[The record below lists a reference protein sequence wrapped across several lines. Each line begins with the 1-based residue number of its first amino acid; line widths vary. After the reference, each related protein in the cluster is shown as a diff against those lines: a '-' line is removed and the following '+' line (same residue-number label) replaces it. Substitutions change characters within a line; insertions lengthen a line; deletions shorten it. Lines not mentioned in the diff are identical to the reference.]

1 MLRDVYTDLIW
12 PRLRPVLQTMPMRQ
26 TVLTAVALA
35 GALTVALGAQ
45 RLPSRLGT
53 PVGPPPKAGSPGP
66 ARPGTPVPSK
76 PTGPEKVV
84 PFRTG
89 EALTYDVSWSDYL
102 TAGSA
107 TMTVREKR
115 PSFGSTAY
123 YLIAEGRPTAL
134 LSKLYAVYYKVDS
147 LVDVYT
153 LLPQRGSVF
162 SQESGRQRMKETR
175 FDQSKRTATF
185 QMRTATTMTQD
196 QSLPGPT
203 HDGLSA
209 LTAMR
214 TLNFAPGASSSFA
227 VSDSGYLY
235 RVTLN
240 VAAKETVQT
249 GLGSVAAWKIVPAI
263 RDSKGQAVGRG
274 LAVWISDDAR
284 RLPLRIQ
291 AQLPVGSFVLTL
303 REAR

>member
-1 MLRDVYTDLIW
+1 
-12 PRLRPVLQTMPMRQ
+12 MPF
-26 TVLTAVALA
+26 
-35 GALTVALGAQ
+35 
-45 RLPSRLGT
+45 
-53 PVGPPPKAGSPGP
+53 
-66 ARPGTPVPSK
+66 RPGET
-76 PTGPEKVV
+76 
-84 PFRTG
+84 
-89 EALTYDVSWSDYL
+89 LTYDVSWSDYL

-107 TMTVREKR
+107 TFTVRDKR

-123 YLIAEGRPTAL
+123 YLVAEGRPTTL
-134 LSKLYAVYYKVDS
+134 LSKLYSLYYKADS
-147 LVDVYT
+147 LVDAYT
-153 LLPQRGSVF
+153 LFPQRGSVF
-162 SQESGRQRMKETR
+162 SQENGRQRMKETR
-175 FDQSKRTATF
+175 FDQARRSAVF
-185 QMRTATTMTQD
+185 QMRTATTMQQD

-209 LTAMR
+209 LAAMR
-214 TLNFAPGASSSFA
+214 TLTFAPGASSSFA

-240 VAAKETVQT
+240 VAGRESVET
-249 GLGSVAAWKIVPAI
+249 GLGQSAAWKVVPAI
-263 RDSKGQAVGRG
+263 RDTKGQPVGRG

>member
-1 MLRDVYTDLIW
+1 
-12 PRLRPVLQTMPMRQ
+12 MPMRR
-26 TVLTAVALA
+26 VLLTALALV
-35 GALTVALGAQ
+35 GPLTLALGAQ
-45 RLPSRLGT
+45 RLPSRLGA
-53 PVGPPPKAGSPGP
+53 PVGPPPKTTPAAPAKPGAPTP
-66 ARPGTPVPSK
+66 AAPAK

-107 TMTVREKR
+107 TLTVRDKR

-123 YLIAEGRPTAL
+123 YLTAEGQPTPL
-134 LSKLYAVYYKVDS
+134 LSKLYALYYKVDS
-147 LVDVYT
+147 LVDAYT

-162 SQESGRQRMKETR
+162 SQENGRQRMKETR
-175 FDQSKRTATF
+175 FDQAKRTATF
-185 QMRTATTMTQD
+185 QMRTATTMSQD

-214 TLNFAPGASSSFA
+214 TLTFAPGAISSFA

-263 RDSKGQAVGRG
+263 RDNKGQTVGRG